1 MTQDGTFSIPGMPK
15 VTGSPLANVA
25 SCPIRNVLDHV
36 GSKWSLLVLFAL
48 RGGCLR
54 FMELKRAIGDITQR
68 VLTQTLRSLERD
80 GYVIRTVHPTSPPT
94 VEYRLTQMGES
105 LLKPMSGLVAWAN
118 QHFDQVVDSRKRYD
132 IRAGSLVK

>member
-1 MTQDGTFSIPGMPK
+1 MRH
-15 VTGSPLANVA
+15 VTAPSLSNVD

-48 RGGCLR
+48 QGRCLR

-80 GYVIRTVHPTSPPT
+80 GYLIRTVHPTSPPT
-94 VEYRLTQMGES
+94 VEYRLTKMGES
-105 LLKPMSGLVAWAN
+105 LLKPMTGLVTWAN
-118 QHFDQVVDSRKRYD
+118 HHFDQVVGSRRRYD
-132 IRAGSLVK
+132 MSKAAASV

>member
-1 MTQDGTFSIPGMPK
+1 MPK
-15 VTGSPLANVA
+15 VTGSPLANVE

-36 GSKWSLLVLFAL
+36 GTKWSLLVLFAL
-48 RGGCLR
+48 QGGCLR

-94 VEYRLTQMGES
+94 VEYRLTKMGES
-105 LLKPMSGLVAWAN
+105 LLRPMSVLVGWAN
-118 QHFDQVVDSRKRYD
+118 QHFDQVVDSRKQYD
-132 IRAGSLVK
+132 VRLENLPK